1 MTLSGAKIGGIFWLI
16 LALAIIK
23 LATYLYFKFKKAAH
37 KTRLV
42 LLVGSVL
49 SLGIIAYQSIKVML
63 FPDIPFYIPS
73 ALINFHIKHGA
84 WGTLAGLA
92 MILASAPNMR
102 APHKEKSIP
111 LNEKPDEP
119 A

>member
-16 LALAIIK
+16 LVLAVIK
-23 LATYLYFKFKKAAH
+23 LAIYIYFKFKKAAYQ
-37 KTRLV
+37 TRLI
-42 LLVGSVL
+42 LLAGSIL

-73 ALINFHIKHGA
+73 ALINFRIKPGA

-92 MILASAPNMR
+92 MILASAPHMK
-102 APHKEKSIP
+102 APRKDKIEIEKS
-111 LNEKPDEP
+111 ETG
-119 A
+119 